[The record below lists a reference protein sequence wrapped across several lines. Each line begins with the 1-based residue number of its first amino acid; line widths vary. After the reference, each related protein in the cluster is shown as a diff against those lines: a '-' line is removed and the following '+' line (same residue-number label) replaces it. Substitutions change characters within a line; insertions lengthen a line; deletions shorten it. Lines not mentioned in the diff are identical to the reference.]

1 MADNKSSIKV
11 GFLLYSKSQI
21 NTFLKSS
28 SLKELGE
35 KIDLTLVK
43 VHSELNVSNEY
54 FPGEI
59 LELPRLNKI
68 IIKFSGLIQLLS
80 LWKYRSRS
88 MNHTVRAMASFGNKK
103 QRIDWNCVVVS
114 EMNIHLI
121 KRLAVRFF
129 SMSPIYFVS
138 RRLENFL
145 RKLFIYS
152 KWNKTLSNFDLL
164 IIPFSGHV
172 AMEFG
177 SLVWFA
183 RKTSKISF
191 AVQENWD
198 NLSTKTFI
206 LEEPDYFAVWGEQS
220 AGHVRSIHRMFKT
233 NICVVG
239 SARFGP
245 YYEKETKNQK
255 PEVSNYDGRQIILE
269 NPYILIGGTGDGED
283 DELLIAASFN
293 AVTHY
298 RGQTAPIVVYRP
310 HPFTRT
316 PRNHEILSKKY
327 PGLLVDSGPLA
338 AEFGHHNKLVSNCEV
353 LINHFSTLSLEG
365 LIANV
370 FVCVPLF
377 LGRSS
382 AQYRYNHILNEW
394 HHMMGLGLIKE
405 LLTPRNENELIK
417 AIEFT
422 LFNEIHKTSINVNW
436 ICQNINWASAM
447 ITNISKIHTTHAIL

>member
-1 MADNKSSIKV
+1 MADNKSSIKI

-21 NTFLKSS
+21 NTFLKSR

-35 KIDLTLVK
+35 EFDLTLVK
-43 VHSELNVSNEY
+43 VHSQLNVNGQY

-103 QRIDWNCVVVS
+103 QRIEWNCVVVS
-114 EMNIHLI
+114 EMNIPLI
-121 KRLAVRFF
+121 KRLAVRFL
-129 SMSPIYFVS
+129 SMSPFYYLS
-138 RRLENFL
+138 RRFEILLRELFL
-145 RKLFIYS
+145 FR
-152 KWNKTLSNFDLL
+152 KWNKTLSNYDLL

-183 RKTSKISF
+183 RKAAIKSF

-233 NICVVG
+233 EIYVVG

-245 YYEKETKNQK
+245 YYKNETKNLK
-255 PEVSNYDGRQIILE
+255 PEVSNYDGRQIKLE

-283 DELLIAASFN
+283 DELLISASYD
-293 AVTHY
+293 AMSYY
-298 RGQTAPIVVYRP
+298 RGQASPTVVYRP

-316 PRNHEILSKKY
+316 PRNHKILSEKY
-327 PGLLVDSGPLA
+327 LGLLVDSGPLA
-338 AEFGHHNKLVSNCEV
+338 GEFGHHNRLVSNCKV

-365 LIANV
+365 LISNV

-394 HHMMGLGLIKE
+394 HHMMGLGLINE
-405 LLTPRNENELIK
+405 LLTPRNKIELIK

-422 LFNEIHKTSINVNW
+422 LLNETNESSVNVNW

-447 ITNISKIHTTHAIL
+447 ATNISKIHKT